1 MGSEFG
7 GRHGWYEVNY
17 SGNQEQM
24 RLDMLRFSGVRG
36 ITAQQQEL
44 VDTCLAD
51 YDVEG
56 WTRGPW
62 AS

>member
-1 MGSEFG
+1 MP
-7 GRHGWYEVNY
+7 
-17 SGNQEQM
+17 
-24 RLDMLRFSGVRG
+24 LDRLRFSGTRG
-36 ITAQQQEL
+36 ISAQQQEL

-62 AS
+62 NS